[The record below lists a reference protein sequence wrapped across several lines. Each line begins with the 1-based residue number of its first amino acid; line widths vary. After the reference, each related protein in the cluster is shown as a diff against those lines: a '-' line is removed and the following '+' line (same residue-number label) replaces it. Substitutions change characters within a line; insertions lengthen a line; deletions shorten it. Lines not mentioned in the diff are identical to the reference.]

1 MRMKVRY
8 RGENI
13 HEPFYRNSYLHS
25 HSPKAPS
32 SQNESIHTRLV
43 SPTPNADGR
52 REVSLSDAKVRTE
65 QPVPVPDAVRQARQ
79 GHAPHARATEKD
91 KRNKSM
97 GVVEAIYDAFDLRQ
111 LFHGQ
116 LYDERK
122 VARDEVTVHS
132 GGRNW

>member
-1 MRMKVRY
+1 M
-8 RGENI
+8 NWW
-13 HEPFYRNSYLHS
+13 
-25 HSPKAPS
+25 
-32 SQNESIHTRLV
+32 RL
-43 SPTPNADGR
+43 G
-52 REVSLSDAKVRTE
+52 
-65 QPVPVPDAVRQARQ
+65 
-79 GHAPHARATEKD
+79 EKD

-111 LFHGQ
+111 LLHGQ

>member
-1 MRMKVRY
+1 V
-8 RGENI
+8 G
-13 HEPFYRNSYLHS
+13 
-25 HSPKAPS
+25 
-32 SQNESIHTRLV
+32 SIRSTWTDNVNWWRL
-43 SPTPNADGR
+43 G
-52 REVSLSDAKVRTE
+52 
-65 QPVPVPDAVRQARQ
+65 
-79 GHAPHARATEKD
+79 EKD

-111 LFHGQ
+111 QFHGQ

>member
-1 MRMKVRY
+1 MAHRSKR
-8 RGENI
+8 RLRR
-13 HEPFYRNSYLHS
+13 PA
-25 HSPKAPS
+25 APAQELCLRS
-32 SQNESIHTRLV
+32 SFFVGSIRSTWTDNVNWWRL
-43 SPTPNADGR
+43 G
-52 REVSLSDAKVRTE
+52 
-65 QPVPVPDAVRQARQ
+65 
-79 GHAPHARATEKD
+79 EKD